1 MAWALQWGEAY
12 EIAAKGDGPIPDH
25 LTPPEIL
32 PGADAWLA
40 DFWELSTDRQIG
52 MGVGPIPAGSI
63 ARHTAG
69 WPCDEAEMFRRCVRA
84 MDRAYLEAVNPGPD
98 GKVRK
103 PADPRLAASDNPARD
118 AFRAAFG

>member
-12 EIAAKGDGPIPDH
+12 DVADRSGKPIPAH
-25 LTPPEIL
+25 LTPPEVA
-32 PGADAWLA
+32 PGADVWLS

-52 MGVGPIPAGSI
+52 MGVGPVPAASI

-69 WPCDEAEMFRRCVRA
+69 WGVDEAERFRCCIRA
-84 MDRAYLEAVNPGPD
+84 MDRAYLEAINPGPD
-98 GKVRK
+98 GKPK
-103 PADPRLAASDNPARD
+103 PRMDPKLAASDNPARD

>member
-1 MAWALQWGEAY
+1 M
-12 EIAAKGDGPIPDH
+12 AAKADGPIPDH

-52 MGVGPIPAGSI
+52 MAAGPIPAASI

-69 WPCDEAEMFRRCVRA
+69 WDIIEAERFRSCIRA

-98 GKVRK
+98 GKAKRRMD
-103 PADPRLAASDNPARD
+103 PAVAASDNPARD